1 MNRMNDGPDWLERAI
16 TESPATPSAWRQEEP
31 TGVAAGDVVVVGAMD
46 FEVPDRL
53 VIAIDVD
60 SERRC
65 FLAAL
70 ATNELPLAAADDV
83 ILHPE
88 DTDLPYRIAALTRL
102 AGHLWFVQANRQVG
116 ALTESAAA
124 AVRAGHAAAEN
135 ALQRSRRGAPLQDP
149 RHDMRW
155 ATLEAEANHMRTLA
169 SDCTARRHDP
179 GIGRP
184 FVDPEF
190 LTATRPEAAIGQE
203 RFEWLR
209 DHTRGFSPSC
219 ARWAAEHLSNQKLR
233 AYGPL
238 FDTAGRAAP
247 RPAHP
252 GTPSGA
258 LRPAGGS
265 GDELLRGTVED
276 GLQHAPF
283 VRVASATAGDA
294 VLRPFED
301 RRAEIVYV
309 AA

>member
-1 MNRMNDGPDWLERAI
+1 MNRMNDRPDWLERAI
-16 TESPATPSAWRQEEP
+16 TAHSATPSARRQEEP
-31 TGVAAGDVVVVGAMD
+31 TGVAAGDVVVVSAMD
-46 FEVPDRL
+46 FEVADRL
-53 VIAIDVD
+53 VVAVEVD

-70 ATNELPLAAADDV
+70 ATNELPLAGADDV
-83 ILHPE
+83 ILHPQ
-88 DTDLPYRIAALTRL
+88 DTELPYRIAALTRL
-102 AGHLWFVQANRQVG
+102 AGHLWFVQANRRVG
-116 ALTESAAA
+116 TLTENAAA
-124 AVRAGHAAAEN
+124 AVRAGHAASEN
-135 ALQRSRRGAPLQDP
+135 ALQRSRRGVPLQDP
-149 RHDMRW
+149 GHDMRW

-169 SDCTARRHDP
+169 SDCTAKRDGP

-190 LTATRPEAAIGQE
+190 LTATRPETAIGPE

-219 ARWAAEHLSNQKLR
+219 ARWAAEHLSNQRLR

-238 FDTAGRAAP
+238 FDTTSRPAP
-247 RPAHP
+247 PPAHP
-252 GTPSGA
+252 ATPSGA
-258 LRPAGGS
+258 LRPAGGCD
-265 GDELLRGTVED
+265 DELLRGTVED
-276 GLQHAPF
+276 GLQDAPF
-283 VRVASATAGDA
+283 VRVASATTGGA